1 MDDGL
6 NVHGIYTT
14 VESVVGNVITVKYN
28 HMQHKDADLFSDGDE
43 LLIRINDTLK
53 IMERVHVESV
63 CVLNRD
69 YALLT
74 VSGNYESIKCGMLV
88 DNVTKSPSVK
98 VSGCTFEQNRARG
111 ILLAASGDILIENNC
126 FHVPGAAILLESDS
140 YYWYESGAI
149 KNLVIRNNEFYDCA
163 YRSEWGEA
171 VISVVSPPV
180 ICDDFYLHENIVI
193 EKNLFDN
200 CPCAVNAVSVD
211 GLGIKDNKFIGSDLK
226 KIKGCTLK

>member
-1 MDDGL
+1 M
-6 NVHGIYTT
+6 
-14 VESVVGNVITVKYN
+14 SVLT
-28 HMQHKDADLFSDGDE
+28 
-43 LLIRINDTLK
+43 DTAF
-53 IMERVHVESV
+53 H
-63 CVLNRD
+63 
-69 YALLT
+69 
-74 VSGNYESIKCGMLV
+74 
-88 DNVTKSPSVK
+88 
-98 VSGCTFEQNRARG
+98 RAK
-111 ILLAASGDILIENNC
+111 ILLAASGDILIENNR